1 MKDGCNFCLGNP
13 LDNPELFP
21 KEDDPFIKENYFYY
35 DDYGRGWR
43 AFKIN
48 FCPICGRSLTDKA
61 AQMVMEALNY
71 ENDKGK
77 SNCTN

>member
-1 MKDGCNFCLGNP
+1 MRDGCNFCLGNP

-48 FCPICGRSLTDKA
+48 FCPICGRPLTDKTVD
-61 AQMVMEALNY
+61 MMMERL
-71 ENDKGK
+71 EVLKDGK
-77 SNCTN
+77 DD